1 MSDKVVI
8 LILAYKPMPEWYN
21 TISLEQ
27 CLRVLDRY
35 GEDNLFPQD
44 ITVGKLMED
53 HVLPRIDVLKMD
65 IERAEAFIFPRDA
78 KEVMGRS
85 WRIR

>member
-1 MSDKVVI
+1 MVI
-8 LILAYKPMPEWYN
+8 LILANKSMPWYN
-21 TISLEQ
+21 RISLEQ

-65 IERAEAFIFPRDA
+65 IEGAEAFIFPRDA

-85 WRIR
+85 WRI